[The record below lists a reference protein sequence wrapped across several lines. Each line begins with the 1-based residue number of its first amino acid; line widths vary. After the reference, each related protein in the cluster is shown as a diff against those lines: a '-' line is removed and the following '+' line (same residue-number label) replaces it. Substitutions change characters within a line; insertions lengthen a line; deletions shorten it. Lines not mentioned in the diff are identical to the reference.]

1 MTHEKFD
8 PSKLEKLNDPA
19 RLARMEP
26 QRIWDAAGI
35 ANPCVVIEIGAGTGI
50 FAEAF
55 TNFAP
60 EAPIY
65 AVDTE
70 PLMIGWMEAH
80 RAPALGGRLI
90 PLLATDEGV
99 PLPDGKAD
107 VVFMID
113 LHHELNSPDATY
125 AEVYR
130 LLASGRKVVVVDW
143 LRDNEP
149 GGPPQEIRA
158 SKEEITATLERTGF
172 KNVATHTGPAR
183 HSLITA
189 VK

>member
-35 ANPCVVIEIGAGTGI
+35 ANPCVVVEIGAGTGI

-99 PLPDGKAD
+99 PLW
-107 VVFMID
+107 ID
-113 LHHELNSPDATY
+113 FATCTDAYFNVTPEP
-125 AEVYR
+125 ATLA
-130 LLASGRKVVVVDW
+130 LLAAGACA
-143 LRDNEP
+143 LRML
-149 GGPPQEIRA
+149 R
-158 SKEEITATLERTGF
+158 R
-172 KNVATHTGPAR
+172 R
-183 HSLITA
+183 R
-189 VK
+189 